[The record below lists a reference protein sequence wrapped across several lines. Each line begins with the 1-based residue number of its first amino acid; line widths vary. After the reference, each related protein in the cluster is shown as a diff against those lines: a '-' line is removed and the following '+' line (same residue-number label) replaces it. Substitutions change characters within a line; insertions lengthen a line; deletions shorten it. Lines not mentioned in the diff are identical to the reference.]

1 MLTDPG
7 SNTRILIA
15 DDEQIVA
22 DTLRTIVSKHGFEV
36 VVAYNGKTAIERVRQ
51 FCPQV
56 LLCDVMMPDMNGVEV
71 AIQVRAILPE
81 CRILLFSGPAGV
93 HDLLQEARV
102 RGHQF
107 ELLPKP
113 IHPSELL
120 DHLRSL
126 ISN

>member
-1 MLTDPG
+1 MLTDPETD
-7 SNTRILIA
+7 TRILIA

-22 DTLRTIVSKHGFEV
+22 DTLRMIVSKHGFEV
-36 VVAYNGKTAIERVRQ
+36 TVAYNGTTAIEKARQ

-71 AIQVRAILPE
+71 ALQVRAILPE
-81 CRILLFSGPAGV
+81 CRILLFSGQAGI

-126 ISN
+126 R